1 MCNWAITN
9 LNRGNLRGRQ
19 ILSPSSYDILW
30 RPWAR
35 IREGRQVGLS
45 WFLGEYRGEKTV
57 EHSGG
62 DIGFNTHFVMLPDK
76 RVAVVVLCNSIP
88 APVVEIAHLALDII
102 LGYEPGLI
110 LPYASL
116 LVCQTLSEDGL
127 DAAVAQW
134 NSLKSNHP
142 GEYDFGLSQFDI
154 LYNAVSLDKVQDA
167 EHIAG
172 LCARVLAEP
181 DLKALKEEFDGHQ
194 SRAATVTLKV
204 LCERQ

>member
-9 LNRGNLRGRQ
+9 LNRGNFQGRQ
-19 ILSPSSYDILW
+19 ILSAPSYDILW
-30 RPWAR
+30 GPWAR

-45 WFLGEYRGEKTV
+45 WFLGEYRGEKAV

-76 RVAVVVLCNSIP
+76 QAAVVVLCNSIP
-88 APVVEIAHLALDII
+88 APVEEIARSALDII
-102 LGYEPGLI
+102 LGYEPAPI

-116 LVCQTLSEDGL
+116 LVCQTLGEDGL

-154 LYNAVSLDKVQDA
+154 LYNAVSLGRVQDA
-167 EHIAG
+167 ERIAG

-181 DLKALKEEFDGHQ
+181 DLKALKQEFDGYQ
-194 SRAATVTLKV
+194 SAAAAVALKTLG
-204 LCERQ
+204 ERQ